1 MHSSSPQSLAPSH
14 LSVGGLVLC
23 GGRSTR
29 MGLAKATLPFGRELM
44 LQRVVRLLSQVVAP
58 IAVVAAPAQEL
69 PPLPEGVIV
78 TRDEREGR
86 GPLEGLL
93 AGLTALVPH
102 CEAAYATSCD
112 VPLLVPAFVREMI
125 GRLVD
130 PACRAGSE
138 PPMESRTAESG
149 PARQAGPTMIAVPV
163 EGQFHHPLA
172 AVYRTNVTQVIG
184 ELLAA
189 DQLRP
194 VFLFDRVATCRVPVS
209 ELTAVDPRLDT
220 LKNLNRPED
229 YLAALAEAGFAVE
242 PAILASLETTRT

>member
-1 MHSSSPQSLAPSH
+1 MENNSRRIIAIIL
-14 LSVGGLVLC
+14 GI
-23 GGRSTR
+23 
-29 MGLAKATLPFGRELM
+29 GLAVICAFLNYKRRKDMFALYHQERM
-44 LQRVVRLLSQVVAP
+44 
-58 IAVVAAPAQEL
+58 AAIEKGVEL
-69 PPLPEGVIV
+69 PPLPEGVII

-93 AGLTALVPH
+93 AGLTALAPH
-102 CEAAYATSCD
+102 CDAAYATSCD

-125 GRLVD
+125 ARLD
-130 PACRAGSE
+130 GHD
-138 PPMESRTAESG
+138 
-149 PARQAGPTMIAVPV
+149 IAVPV

-172 AVYRTNVTQVIG
+172 ALYRTRAMQVIG

-229 YLAALAEAGFAVE
+229 YLAALAEEGFAVE
-242 PAILASLETTRT
+242 PAILASLEMTRT